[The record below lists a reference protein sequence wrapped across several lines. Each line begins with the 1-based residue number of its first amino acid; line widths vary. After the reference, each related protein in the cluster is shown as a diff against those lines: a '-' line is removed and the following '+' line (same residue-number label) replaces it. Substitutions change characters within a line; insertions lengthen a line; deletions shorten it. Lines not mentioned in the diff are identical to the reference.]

1 LFLFL
6 FRDELLEKIDLL
18 HHNLYFSLWVL
29 PLFFLTYMVN
39 ILWLQL
45 MARDGEN
52 IEDDHLLCFLFCL
65 VISKH
70 FPSSSSSQSDPLE
83 GLGDALYRVVLVVGE
98 KKKDVVLVR
107 TGCLVVMNLQGWVV
121 IFLLPHLGSFQ

>member
-1 LFLFL
+1 LFL

-52 IEDDHLLCFLFCL
+52 IEDDHLLLF
-65 VISKH
+65 
-70 FPSSSSSQSDPLE
+70 
-83 GLGDALYRVVLVVGE
+83 A
-98 KKKDVVLVR
+98 
-107 TGCLVVMNLQGWVV
+107 
-121 IFLLPHLGSFQ
+121 

>member
-1 LFLFL
+1 M
-6 FRDELLEKIDLL
+6 L

-52 IEDDHLLCFLFCL
+52 IDGDHLLCF
-65 VISKH
+65 
-70 FPSSSSSQSDPLE
+70 
-83 GLGDALYRVVLVVGE
+83 
-98 KKKDVVLVR
+98 
-107 TGCLVVMNLQGWVV
+107 N
-121 IFLLPHLGSFQ
+121 